1 MCCCDSCSPLLYLI
15 RIISQIDRN
24 VHVLTCGVT
33 VPVTFIVHPGMQG
46 IGNILALID
55 MAKKSNRV
63 EYVYAILKIYGTN
76 DDQVISKHLL
86 RTSSDFSVR

>member
-1 MCCCDSCSPLLYLI
+1 M
-15 RIISQIDRN
+15 
-24 VHVLTCGVT
+24 HVLTCGVK

-63 EYVYAILKIYGTN
+63 EYVYALVKIYGTN
-76 DDQVISKHLL
+76 DDQVIKSEIELF
-86 RTSSDFSVR
+86 DFNYS